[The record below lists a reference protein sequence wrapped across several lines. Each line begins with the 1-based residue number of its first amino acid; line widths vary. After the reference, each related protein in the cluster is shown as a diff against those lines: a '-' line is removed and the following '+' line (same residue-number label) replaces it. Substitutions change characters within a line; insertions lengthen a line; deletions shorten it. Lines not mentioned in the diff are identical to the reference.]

1 MKGDV
6 LSIPTKAKSGIQIS
20 GQEVMMDSDV
30 AKDISYISRKSG
42 MSTFLNEYNSQFKT
56 KKEPMS
62 QASTIN
68 LPQAKDQDIS
78 ASAVEETEV
87 KSERKSIRVL
97 LKGL

>member
-1 MKGDV
+1 
-6 LSIPTKAKSGIQIS
+6 
-20 GQEVMMDSDV
+20 MMDSDV

-56 KKEPMS
+56 KKESMS

-87 KSERKSIRVL
+87 RSERKSIRVL